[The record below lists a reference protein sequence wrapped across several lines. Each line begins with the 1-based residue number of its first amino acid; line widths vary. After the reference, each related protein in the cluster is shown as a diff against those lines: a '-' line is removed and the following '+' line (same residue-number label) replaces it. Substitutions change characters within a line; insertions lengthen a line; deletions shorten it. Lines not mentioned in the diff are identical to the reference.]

1 MEYSEKA
8 NNKRTKAIN
17 HQMSTINNAS
27 NTGNAT
33 EEQIHHMLVDD
44 KKRNEF
50 GLYEFL
56 NPYVQVPFERAQEEY
71 KKKYK
76 LKEAYEKQEF
86 LRKMRSDIKREYL
99 TRKKQLKR
107 LQTDAAVAFREAETR
122 LQEHYSNEFA
132 RTKGR
137 RAVDISMP
145 LVSCVEMR
153 EGETIDLKEFN
164 IQQAFQGLCNMQN
177 DIYQSEREGVIQF
190 MRKREEEE
198 ELLAQPQ
205 QHHHQQES
213 REVSWNEW
221 VYSSDDDD
229 DDDGNG
235 NMSDTSY
242 DSNYCDVFGYYPRE
256 YNYERQMREDE
267 EARVAQAAR
276 LRAEHEAEAAAED
289 AAEAERRRRWYDM
302 SHEEEQQLWFK
313 NTRGVNDPW
322 SEDDVDDDDA
332 DFIEEEEHPCDEVI
346 APAVSASATSAQSS
360 RGHSHNHNN
369 HATKK
374 KKAAKA
380 RIAKQQQKQQKQ
392 QTNQQANK
400 YVPVQ
405 VTDNTNRTNEVTA
418 ILTANK
424 LEINLQKKNLQ
435 NASREAVKRH
445 NQKWNKVNALAKQS
459 GARGTKVAKL
469 SDPSPWCNNNNN
481 EIYCYEEGGDC

>member
-17 HQMSTINNAS
+17 HQMPRIS
-27 NTGNAT
+27 NTGNANDTSDIT
-33 EEQIHHMLVDD
+33 EEQIHQMLVDN
-44 KKRNEF
+44 KNRNEF
-50 GLYEFL
+50 GLFEFL
-56 NPYVQVPFERAQEEY
+56 NPYVQVPFEKAQEEY

-76 LKEAYEKQEF
+76 LKEAYDKQEF
-86 LRKMRSDIKREYL
+86 LRKMRADIKREYL

-122 LQEHYSNEFA
+122 LQEHYSEEFA

-145 LVSCVEMR
+145 LVSCVEIR
-153 EGETIDLKEFN
+153 EGETIDLKSFN
-164 IQQAFQGLCNMQN
+164 IQQEFQGLRNMQN
-177 DIYQSEREGVIQF
+177 DIYQCEKEGVIQF
-190 MRKREEEE
+190 VRRRKEEE
-198 ELLAQPQ
+198 ELLAQQ
-205 QHHHQQES
+205 QDHQQET

-221 VYSSDDDD
+221 VGSSD

-242 DSNYCDVFGYYPRE
+242 DSDYCAEFGYYPRD
-256 YNYERQMREDE
+256 YIYERQMREDE
-267 EARVAQAAR
+267 EARVAQASR

-289 AAEAERRRRWYDM
+289 AAEAERRRRWHDM
-302 SHEEEQQLWFK
+302 SPEEEQQLWFE

-322 SEDDVDDDDA
+322 SEDDDDDD
-332 DFIEEEEHPCDEVI
+332 DDHNDNGEEHPCDEVI

-360 RGHSHNHNN
+360 RDHNNN

-405 VTDNTNRTNEVTA
+405 VTDNTNRANEVTA
-418 ILTANK
+418 ILTTNK
-424 LEINLQKKNLQ
+424 LEINLPKKNLH
-435 NASREAVKRH
+435 NTSREAIKRH
-445 NQKWNKVNALAKQS
+445 NQKWNRINALAKQSGS
-459 GARGTKVAKL
+459 GARGTKVATL
-469 SDPSPWCNNNNN
+469 RDPRPWHNNDS
-481 EIYCYEEGGDC
+481 YCYEEGDC

>member
-1 MEYSEKA
+1 
-8 NNKRTKAIN
+8 
-17 HQMSTINNAS
+17 MSGTTTNAS
-27 NTGNAT
+27 TSNIT
-33 EEQIHHMLVDD
+33 EEQIRQMLVDD

-50 GLYEFL
+50 GLFEFL

-76 LKEAYEKQEF
+76 LKEAYSKQEF
-86 LRKMRSDIKREYL
+86 LRKMRTDIKREYL
-99 TRKKQLKR
+99 TRKKQLKQ
-107 LQTDAAVAFREAETR
+107 LQTDAAVEFREAETR

-132 RTKGR
+132 RIKGR

-145 LVSCVEMR
+145 LVSCIEIR

-198 ELLAQPQ
+198 ELLAQ

-221 VYSSDDDD
+221 VDDSND

-289 AAEAERRRRWYDM
+289 AAEAERRRRWHDM
-302 SHEEEQQLWFK
+302 SPEEEQQLWFK

-322 SEDDVDDDDA
+322 SEDDDNDA
-332 DFIEEEEHPCDEVI
+332 DFIEEEEHLCDEVI
-346 APAVSASATSAQSS
+346 APVVSASAGGMLSAQ
-360 RGHSHNHNN
+360 
-369 HATKK
+369 KK
-374 KKAAKA
+374 AAAGAAAKAAKA
-380 RIAKQQQKQQKQ
+380 RITKQQQKKQ
-392 QTNQQANK
+392 QNK
-400 YVPVQ
+400 KFVPVQ
-405 VTDNTNRTNEVTA
+405 VTDNTNRINEVTA
-418 ILTANK
+418 VLTANK
-424 LEINLQKKNLQ
+424 LEINLPKKNLQ
-435 NASREAVKRH
+435 NVSREAMKHR
-445 NQKWNKVNALAKQS
+445 NKKWKSINMRCNS
-459 GARGTKVAKL
+459 Y
-469 SDPSPWCNNNNN
+469 SD
-481 EIYCYEEGGDC
+481 EE